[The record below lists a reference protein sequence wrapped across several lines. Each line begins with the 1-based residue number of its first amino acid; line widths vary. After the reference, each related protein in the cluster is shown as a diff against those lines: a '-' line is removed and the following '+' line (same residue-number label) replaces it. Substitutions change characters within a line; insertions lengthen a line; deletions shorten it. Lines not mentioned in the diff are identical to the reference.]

1 MHNEGFSSGSQTG
14 QGASGWVD
22 FWNRPNAIY
31 ANQRNLEAH
40 FACLQSDLDAHLPE
54 GGTILDFGCGDAL
67 AAEAMAKRCRNVWL
81 YDAAPAVRQRLRDR
95 LSGHPGIR
103 ILDDDDLAALPPGSV
118 DLVLAVSVLQYIPR
132 EELDGVLH
140 LWRGLVSARGRILIA
155 DVVDPDTP
163 MLRDIASQLGMARQH
178 GFLMAALMGLGR
190 MALSDY
196 RRIRRESGFSTY
208 TPTELQARL
217 SAAGLRADR
226 LPKNIGPTPHRHSF
240 VARPHAQPT
249 GTQPRGTHAAGDPA
263 LKVQ

>member
-1 MHNEGFSSGSQTG
+1 MHDNRTSSGPPGGPPGG
-14 QGASGWVD
+14 QGSGGWVD

-40 FACLQSDLDAHLPE
+40 FACLQSDLEAHLPE
-54 GGTILDFGCGDAL
+54 GGTVLDFGCGDAL
-67 AAEAMAKRCRNVWL
+67 TAEAMAKRCRNVWL
-81 YDAAPAVRQRLRDR
+81 YDAAPVVRQRLRDR
-95 LSGHPGIR
+95 LAGHPGIR
-103 ILDDDDLAALPPGSV
+103 ILDDDDLAALPAGSV

-132 EELDGVLH
+132 EELDAVLR

-163 MLRDIASQLGMARQH
+163 MLRDIASQLSMARQH

-208 TPTELQARL
+208 RPAELQSRL
-217 SAAGLRADR
+217 SAAGLQAER

-240 VARPHAQPT
+240 VARPNTQSTGDQP
-249 GTQPRGTHAAGDPA
+249 AGDPA

>member
-1 MHNEGFSSGSQTG
+1 MHDNGNSGG
-14 QGASGWVD
+14 MPPGPPGRQGSSGWVD

-40 FACLQSDLDAHLPE
+40 FACLQSDLEAHLPE
-54 GGTILDFGCGDAL
+54 GGTVLDFGCGDAL
-67 AAEAMAKRCRNVWL
+67 TAEAMAKRCRNVWL
-81 YDAAPAVRQRLRDR
+81 YDAAPAVRQRLRER

-103 ILDDDDLAALPPGSV
+103 VLDDDDLAALPAGSV

-132 EELDGVLH
+132 EELDGVLR
-140 LWRGLVSARGRILIA
+140 LWRNLVGAEGRILIA

-163 MLRDIASQLGMARQH
+163 MLRDIASQLGMARRH

-208 TPTELQARL
+208 TPADLESRL
-217 SAAGLRADR
+217 SAAGLRAER

-240 VARPHAQPT
+240 VARTHAQPA
-249 GTQPRGTHAAGDPA
+249 GTQPGDDPA

>member
-1 MHNEGFSSGSQTG
+1 MLNDGQNNGMSSGPPGG
-14 QGASGWVD
+14 QSSSGWVD

-40 FACLQSDLDAHLPE
+40 FACLQNDLDAHLPA
-54 GGTILDFGCGDAL
+54 GGTVLDFGCGDAL

-81 YDAAPAVRQRLRDR
+81 YDAAPAVRERLRER

-103 ILDDDDLAALPPGSV
+103 ILDDDDLAALPTGSV

-132 EELDGVLH
+132 EKLEGVLH
-140 LWRGLVSARGRILIA
+140 RWRHLIGARGHILIA
-155 DVVDPDTP
+155 DVVEPDTP
-163 MLRDIASQLGMARQH
+163 MLRDIASQLSMARRH

-196 RRIRRESGFSTY
+196 RRIRREAGFSTY
-208 TPTELQARL
+208 TPAELQARL
-217 SAAGLRADR
+217 SAAGLRSDR

-240 VARPHAQPT
+240 VARPHGEPTGAQP
-249 GTQPRGTHAAGDPA
+249 ADDPS